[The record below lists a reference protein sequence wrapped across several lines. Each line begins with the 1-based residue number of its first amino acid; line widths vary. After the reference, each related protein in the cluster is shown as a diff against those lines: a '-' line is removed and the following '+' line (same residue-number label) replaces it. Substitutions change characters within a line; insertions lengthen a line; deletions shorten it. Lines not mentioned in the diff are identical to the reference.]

1 MGRGR
6 IRLSRELSADNV
18 FARMKPGRT
27 YSAYMIAA
35 KFHVPT
41 KAVRP
46 FLNELITRG
55 SIKYSHALAK
65 TLGFRRPGQLPEKE
79 APVPALDTSI
89 AAPPIAPNLNSTLT
103 GYEREIRGR
112 VELCMMTRTR

>member
-1 MGRGR
+1 MGR

-41 KAVRP
+41 KTVRP
-46 FLNELITRG
+46 FLNELIARG
-55 SIKYSHALAK
+55 TIRHSHALTK
-65 TLGFRRPGQLPEKE
+65 TLGFLRPGKLAVKE
-79 APVPALDTSI
+79 VPPPALNTSI
-89 AAPPIAPNLNSTLT
+89 AAPPAPPNLNSTLT
-103 GYEREIRGR
+103 GYEREIRGW
-112 VELCMMTRTR
+112 VELCMLARTR

>member
-1 MGRGR
+1 MGR

-41 KAVRP
+41 KTVRP
-46 FLNELITRG
+46 FLDELITRG
-55 SIKYSHALAK
+55 SIKHSHALAK
-65 TLGFRRPGQLPEKE
+65 TLGFLRPGKLPVKE
-79 APVPALDTSI
+79 LPPPTLNTSF
-89 AAPPIAPNLNSTLT
+89 AAPPVPPNLNSTLI
-103 GYEREIRGR
+103 GYEREIRGW
-112 VELCMMTRTR
+112 VELCLMTRTR

>member
-1 MGRGR
+1 M
-6 IRLSRELSADNV
+6 

-27 YSAYMIAA
+27 YSAYIIAA

-55 SIKYSHALAK
+55 SIKYSHALTN
-65 TLGFRRPGQLPEKE
+65 TLGFQRPGQIPEKE
-79 APVPALDTSI
+79 APAPALDTSI
-89 AAPPIAPNLNSTLT
+89 AAAPTPPNLNSALT
-103 GYEREIRGR
+103 GYEREIRSR